1 METHYQVM
9 REQVDPLRVR
19 YRLLEKSQHQ
29 QRNKLLQQK
38 LLILHLLQV
47 LVPSKLWL
55 RQLKSQD

>member
-1 METHYQVM
+1 MM
-9 REQVDPLRVR
+9 EQVDPQRVK

-29 QRNKLLQQK
+29 QRNKLQQQK

-55 RQLKSQD
+55 RQLRLQD